1 MGCGGT
7 TEVAAFT
14 TRNPQ
19 ARPTALISRGSAM
32 STHPTSPLT
41 DWNSRRRVGVE
52 KKPGLRGAQ
61 AGASPLTH
69 ISIRQGCAGG
79 HRVRKGQMPKINAAG
94 PLEFRN
100 HPNRRASTGR
110 AAGRHGDGPQVR
122 SAPCL
127 WSWLLSACRDQ
138 LHPCCEGR
146 RSLAAPFF
154 LLSPRAKSLL
164 ISVGKIIPT

>member
-14 TRNPQ
+14 TRNPE
-19 ARPTALISRGSAM
+19 ARPTAPIRSRISNVHSA
-32 STHPTSPLT
+32 SPLT

-69 ISIRQGCAGG
+69 IGIRPGCAGG
-79 HRVRKGQMPKINAAG
+79 HRVRKGQMPKVNAAG

-122 SAPCL
+122 SAPCP
-127 WSWLLSACRDQ
+127 WCWLLSTCRDQ
-138 LHPCCEGR
+138 LDPCCEGR
-146 RSLAAPFF
+146 RLLATPFF

-164 ISVGKIIPT
+164 TSVGKIIPT